1 MPCNLYGT
9 NDNYDPQNSHVLPSF
24 IRRFVTA
31 ARENKAEEV
40 LWGTGAPLREFM
52 HVDDVANAVYYFM
65 QNHDD
70 PEVINI
76 GYGTDITIRELAEK
90 IAAAAG
96 YTGRIGW
103 DSTKPDGMYR
113 KLMDSS
119 KARALGWAPQITL
132 DEGIRRTVEEYR
144 NGNGKR

>member
-1 MPCNLYGT
+1 MP
-9 NDNYDPQNSHVLPSF
+9 
-24 IRRFVTA
+24 
-31 ARENKAEEV
+31 
-40 LWGTGAPLREFM
+40 WGTGKPLREFL

-65 QNHDD
+65 QNRSE

-76 GYGTDITIRELAEK
+76 GYGSDVTIRELAEK

-96 YTGRIGW
+96 YKGRIGW

-132 DEGIRRTVEEYR
+132 DEGIRRTVAEYR
-144 NGNGKR
+144 NDNGKR